1 MLQNYYEHFF
11 LNALIHKSVQKP
23 EAVCHQQ
30 GMKWS
35 LIFLISISP
44 GASCT
49 ASLDLK
55 LSRCA
60 YGRWPSWKIWAQRV
74 QREPSSGW
82 SPVGDD
88 CLRKQS
94 PLRYLPE
101 VIQQSCLNPSA
112 GISKDDQQLRVGS
125 EIMGRRWR
133 VSSEDEGTF
142 YVIFFVIIYYHFLL
156 SITVLTVLWASS
168 VSNHV
173 CLVDPK
179 QSALTLQQLP
189 ITNVLFMHRN

>member
-1 MLQNYYEHFF
+1 M
-11 LNALIHKSVQKP
+11 P
-23 EAVCHQQ
+23 EFISLFQTWRSHQQ
-30 GMKWS
+30 GMKRS

-44 GASCT
+44 GASCR

-60 YGRWPSWKIWAQRV
+60 YGRWPSRKIWAQWV

-88 CLRKQS
+88 CLWKQS
-94 PLRYLPE
+94 PLQYLPE
-101 VIQQSCLNPSA
+101 VIRQSCLNPSA
-112 GISKDDQQLRVGS
+112 GISKDDQKLRVGS

-133 VSSEDEGTF
+133 VRSEDEGTF
-142 YVIFFVIIYYHFLL
+142 SSHLLVIFFFVIIYYYFLL
-156 SITVLTVLWASS
+156 SCRVLTVLWASS

-173 CLVDPK
+173 CSVDPK
-179 QSALTLQQLP
+179 QSALTLQQLL
-189 ITNVLFMHRN
+189 ITNVLFMHRK